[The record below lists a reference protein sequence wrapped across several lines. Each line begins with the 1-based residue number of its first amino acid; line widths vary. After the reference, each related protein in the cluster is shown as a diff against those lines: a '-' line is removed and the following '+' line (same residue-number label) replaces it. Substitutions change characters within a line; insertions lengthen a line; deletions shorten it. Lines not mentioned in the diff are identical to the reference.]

1 MSISISGSLEYRC
14 LKSIESRD
22 QGLWCDVRH
31 CFFIQILVATSR
43 QKVTAIVETFVSVRQ
58 IIIICLVWALSI
70 LEYIIYQLPSTP
82 GQCPHFLVTLWFALP
97 KWGLGQAKR
106 EEIGRRG
113 ISGLT
118 FTSQAHPCKG
128 RSAKYPLPELHG
140 VGDPPLGQANS
151 ILGRGHH
158 TSRPQKEVNCQ
169 GFPPTVNSWKVVS
182 QLHPYKPLRL
192 AK

>member
-1 MSISISGSLEYRC
+1 MWGIVGVFYSNSCCNVSTKRDSHCWDIRLCKANYHN
-14 LKSIESRD
+14 LSRL
-22 QGLWCDVRH
+22 G
-31 CFFIQILVATSR
+31 
-43 QKVTAIVETFVSVRQ
+43 
-58 IIIICLVWALSI
+58 IIYFWIYL
-70 LEYIIYQLPSTP
+70 IYQLPSTP
-82 GQCPHFLVTLWFALP
+82 GQCPNFLVMLWFALP

-113 ISGLT
+113 ISGLA

-158 TSRPQKEVNCQ
+158 TSQTQKEVNCQ

-182 QLHPYKPLRL
+182 QLHPKSLVFWIHVDHIL
-192 AK
+192 DAGSGWNIDGLW